1 MSESFSESTLE
12 SEKASKRESEVLD
25 SIEINNGEIP
35 FQLPSNLTQLFKEKL
50 DKNIDESVLAKL
62 YSDDPLETVSRTFQL
77 MPSLLEQLN
86 GHSSLPSGNLSRE
99 DICHQTFSLILSF
112 LSSKEVTPL
121 PRPLPLSLQ
130 DLLSL
135 PDNGCLLSCL
145 EKVRSYLENR
155 ITSQV
160 QVSDDPVPKIKELM
174 NPISSVYDTISLK
187 WDHPYPSLQYHLIL
201 KPTSSIS
208 PSDIFKIIHIE
219 IKWDSPPFF
228 RILA

>member
-1 MSESFSESTLE
+1 MSKSFSESTLE
-12 SEKASKRESEVLD
+12 SEKVSKREREVLD

-35 FQLPSNLTQLFKEKL
+35 FQCPSNLTQLFKEKL
-50 DKNIDESVLAKL
+50 EKNIDESVLAML

-77 MPSLLEQLN
+77 IPSLLEQLN
-86 GHSSLPSGNLSRE
+86 GHSSLLSGNLSRE
-99 DICHQTFSLILSF
+99 DICHQTLSLILSF
-112 LSSKEVTPL
+112 LSRKEVPSL

-160 QVSDDPVPKIKELM
+160 SDDPVSKIKELM

-187 WDHPYPSLQYHLIL
+187 WDHPYSSLQYHLIL

-208 PSDIFKIIHIE
+208 PSDIIKIIHIE
-219 IKWDSPPFF
+219 IKWDSAPFF